1 MIKLFLTLLA
11 NRRAL
16 QFVHKMFIA
25 TEKKTEVENVM
36 HQQREFTVNNDDNM
50 NTCIGATG

>member
-1 MIKLFLTLLA
+1 MVKVLLTLWA
-11 NRRAL
+11 SAL

-25 TEKKTEVENVM
+25 TEKQVKVENVM
-36 HQQREFTVNNDDNM
+36 HQQRECTVNNDGNM